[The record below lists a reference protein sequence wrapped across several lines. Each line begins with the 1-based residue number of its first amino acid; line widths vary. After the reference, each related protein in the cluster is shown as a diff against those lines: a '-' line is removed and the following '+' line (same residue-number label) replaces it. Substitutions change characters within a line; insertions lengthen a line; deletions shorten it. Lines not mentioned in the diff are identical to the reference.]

1 MTMNDFND
9 SLVKHGSE
17 SSSKNGNRLIR
28 SMLIVGYILTVLV
41 VAGLARAST
50 PDQGQIEF
58 RSEVNSST
66 SLVLCSRIEAG
77 PAPLQ

>member
-1 MTMNDFND
+1 MAMNNSND
-9 SLVKHGSE
+9 SLVEQSRDMAPKGF
-17 SSSKNGNRLIR
+17 NRLLR
-28 SMLIVGYILTVLV
+28 SMLIVGYILTVLI

-58 RSEVNSST
+58 GSKVNSST
-66 SLVLCSRIEAG
+66 SSVLCSRIKAG

>member
-1 MTMNDFND
+1 MAMNDT
-9 SLVKHGSE
+9 LVKQSSE
-17 SSSKNGNRLIR
+17 RASENVNRLIR
-28 SMLIVGYILTVLV
+28 SMLILGYILTVLV

-58 RSEVNSST
+58 RSEVNSSM
-66 SLVLCSRIEAG
+66 SLVLCSRMKVG